1 MIKRNASNIT
11 SRFCYAAD
19 RRYRSTAS
27 SNLLNFIPVA
37 DGRRFDKKPEMK
49 GDGARACVGCPFPPL
64 GKSLNRMN
72 IEFHLRPS
80 NAMRAESGWIV
91 ILAADKKKKKKY
103 LARKDRGEP
112 GSKVFSFETCDARD
126 QSIDLLERKPSTR
139 ETLDTA
145 QDNKGA
151 FKNRRADRSRWPSVA
166 RTLVLGRIRRIPT
179 SRTAPQPNVKI
190 LVPTNTEI
198 LINFPARF
206 SFPPPNFFTPFH
218 LHPRCPPPSSVSPL
232 LYPPFPAPS
241 TYFNRKY
248 RHVITRIEG
257 GILIRTKASGNRE
270 GGRGR

>member
-91 ILAADKKKKKKY
+91 ILAADKKKKKN
-103 LARKDRGEP
+103 
-112 GSKVFSFETCDARD
+112 
-126 QSIDLLERKPSTR
+126 I
-139 ETLDTA
+139 
-145 QDNKGA
+145 
-151 FKNRRADRSRWPSVA
+151 WP
-166 RTLVLGRIRRIPT
+166 
-179 SRTAPQPNVKI
+179 
-190 LVPTNTEI
+190 E
-198 LINFPARF
+198 
-206 SFPPPNFFTPFH
+206 
-218 LHPRCPPPSSVSPL
+218 
-232 LYPPFPAPS
+232 
-241 TYFNRKY
+241 
-248 RHVITRIEG
+248 RIEVSRG
-257 GILIRTKASGNRE
+257 AKFFPSKLVTRAIKVLISSSENRAHA
-270 GGRGR
+270 RL

>member
-91 ILAADKKKKKKY
+91 ILAADKKKKKKKY

-112 GSKVFSFETCDARD
+112 RSKVFSFETCDARD
-126 QSIDLLERKPSTR
+126 QSIDLLER
-139 ETLDTA
+139 
-145 QDNKGA
+145 
-151 FKNRRADRSRWPSVA
+151 NRAHA
-166 RTLVLGRIRRIPT
+166 RL
-179 SRTAPQPNVKI
+179 
-190 LVPTNTEI
+190 
-198 LINFPARF
+198 
-206 SFPPPNFFTPFH
+206 
-218 LHPRCPPPSSVSPL
+218 
-232 LYPPFPAPS
+232 
-241 TYFNRKY
+241 
-248 RHVITRIEG
+248 
-257 GILIRTKASGNRE
+257 
-270 GGRGR
+270 